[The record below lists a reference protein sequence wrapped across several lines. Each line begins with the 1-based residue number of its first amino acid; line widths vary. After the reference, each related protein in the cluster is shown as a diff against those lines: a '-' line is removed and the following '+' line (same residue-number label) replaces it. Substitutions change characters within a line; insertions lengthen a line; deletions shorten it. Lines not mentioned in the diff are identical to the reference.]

1 MSRSTPLLRP
11 LLIAFFGVFSALLS
25 AHSIPDVPVRG
36 SFQTGGEAEITIEI
50 NPRNWAE
57 SPKMALSLEQKE
69 FLTYTPEQREELL
82 KKTRAWVAT
91 YLEFTLEPIGRV
103 QPDFTYDFIAET
115 GKPLMKMDDAVVA
128 RGRWKTKIPAGVT
141 GWKVRSL
148 PGHKVATVFTNSVD
162 GKEHPRFMVMFP
174 GETSFTFDLTGLA
187 AKAPTGPTPGSVG
200 THSTDAHSG
209 STFLSYLKQGFE
221 HILPEGLDHILFVL
235 GLFLL
240 CRAWKP
246 ILIQVTTFT
255 AAHTITLALATL
267 GYVSADLRIVEAI
280 IAASITIVALE
291 NIFRPSYGKF
301 RLLMVFGF
309 GLIHGLGFA
318 QRLIDER
325 IPEGSLGSALL
336 GFNVGVELGQ
346 LAVIGLAI
354 AATFWIKDDEKYRK
368 WVVIPASVLIA
379 LAGIYWA
386 MERLGVP
393 ITPSIVELLTFLKSF
408 LS

>member
-11 LLIAFFGVFSALLS
+11 LLIAIFGLFSAVLG

-36 SFQTGGEAEITIEI
+36 AFQTGGEAEITIEI
-50 NPRNWAE
+50 NPSNWTE

-69 FLTYTPEQREELL
+69 FLTYTDAQREELL

-103 QPDFTYDFIAET
+103 QPDFTYDFVAET

-174 GETSFTFDLTGLA
+174 GESSFTFDLTGLA
-187 AKAPTGPTPGSVG
+187 AKPPTGPTPGSVG
-200 THSTDAHSG
+200 THDTDRGTGA
-209 STFLSYLKQGFE
+209 TFLSYLKQGFE

-246 ILIQVTTFT
+246 ILIQVTAFT

-267 GYVSADLRIVEAI
+267 GFVSAPADIVEPI
-280 IAASITIVALE
+280 IAASIVVIALE
-291 NIFRPSYGKF
+291 NIFRPTYGKF
-301 RLLMVFGF
+301 RLLLVFIF

-325 IPEGSLGSALL
+325 IPAGSLVSALL

-354 AATFWIKDDEKYRK
+354 AATFWIKDETKYRR
-368 WVVIPASVLIA
+368 WVVIPASALIA
-379 LAGIYWA
+379 LAGVLWA
-386 MERLGVP
+386 IQRL
-393 ITPSIVELLTFLKSF
+393 S
-408 LS
+408 

>member
-1 MSRSTPLLRP
+1 MPRPTPLLRP
-11 LLIAFFGVFSALLS
+11 LFIALLGLFSAVLG
-25 AHSIPDVPVRG
+25 AHSIPDIPVRG
-36 SFQTGGEAEITIEI
+36 AFQTGGEAEITIEI
-50 NPRNWAE
+50 NPRNWSE

-69 FLTYTPEQREELL
+69 FLTYTDAQREELL
-82 KKTRAWVAT
+82 KQTRAFVAT

-103 QPDFTYDFIAET
+103 QPDFTYDFVAET

-174 GETSFTFDLTGLA
+174 GESSFTFDLTGLT
-187 AKAPTGPTPGSVG
+187 AKPPTGPTPGSVG
-200 THSTDAHSG
+200 THDTDRG
-209 STFLSYLKQGFE
+209 TGTTFLSYLQQGFE

-255 AAHTITLALATL
+255 AAHTITLAVATL
-267 GYVSADLRIVEAI
+267 GYVSVDPKIVEPI
-280 IAASITIVALE
+280 IAASIAIVALE
-291 NIFRPSYGKF
+291 NIFRPTYGKF
-301 RLLMVFGF
+301 RLLLVFIF

-325 IPEGSLGSALL
+325 IPSGSLISALL

-346 LAVIGLAI
+346 LAVIGLAV
-354 AATFWIKDDEKYRK
+354 AATFWIKDEAKYRR
-368 WVVIPASVLIA
+368 WVVIPASALIA
-379 LAGIYWA
+379 LAGIAWA
-386 MERLGVP
+386 YQRLA
-393 ITPSIVELLTFLKSF
+393 
-408 LS
+408 

>member
-1 MSRSTPLLRP
+1 MPRPSPLLRP
-11 LLIAFFGVFSALLS
+11 LFMALLGLFYAVLG
-25 AHSIPDVPVRG
+25 AHSIPDIPVRG
-36 SFQTGGEAEITIEI
+36 AFQTGGEAEITIEI
-50 NPRNWAE
+50 NPRNWSE

-69 FLTYTPEQREELL
+69 FLTYTDAQREELL
-82 KKTRAWVAT
+82 KQTRAFVAT
-91 YLEFTLEPIGRV
+91 YLEFTLEPIGRI
-103 QPDFTYDFIAET
+103 QPDFTYDFVAET

-162 GKEHPRFMVMFP
+162 GKDHPRFMVMFP
-174 GETSFTFDLTGLA
+174 GESSFTFDLTGLT
-187 AKAPTGPTPGSVG
+187 AKPPTGPTVGSVG
-200 THSTDAHSG
+200 THSTDSAAW
-209 STFLSYLKQGFE
+209 STFVSYLKQGFE

-246 ILIQVTTFT
+246 ILIQVTIFT

-267 GYVSADLRIVEAI
+267 GYVSADQRIVEAV

-291 NIFRPSYGKF
+291 NIFRPTYGKF

-346 LAVIGLAI
+346 LAVIGLAV
-354 AATFWIKDDEKYRK
+354 AATFWLKDEEKYRR
-368 WVVIPASVLIA
+368 WVVIPASALIA
-379 LAGIYWA
+379 LAGIAWA
-386 MERLGVP
+386 IERL
-393 ITPSIVELLTFLKSF
+393 S
-408 LS
+408 

>member
-1 MSRSTPLLRP
+1 MPRPTPLLRP
-11 LLIAFFGVFSALLS
+11 LFIALLGLFSAVLG
-25 AHSIPDVPVRG
+25 AHSIPDIPVRG
-36 SFQTGGEAEITIEI
+36 AFQTGGEAEITIEI
-50 NPRNWAE
+50 NPRNWSE

-69 FLTYTPEQREELL
+69 FLTYTDAQREELL
-82 KKTRAWVAT
+82 KQTRAFVAT
-91 YLEFTLEPIGRV
+91 YLEFTLEPIGRI
-103 QPDFTYDFIAET
+103 QPNFTYDFVAET

-162 GKEHPRFMVMFP
+162 GKDHPRFMVMFP
-174 GETSFTFDLTGLA
+174 GESSFTFDLTGLA
-187 AKAPTGPTPGSVG
+187 AKPPTGPTPGSVG
-200 THSTDAHSG
+200 THSTDSG
-209 STFLSYLKQGFE
+209 AWSTFLSYLKQGFE

-246 ILIQVTTFT
+246 ILIQVTIFT

-267 GYVSADLRIVEAI
+267 GYVSADQRIVEAV

-291 NIFRPSYGKF
+291 NIFRPTYGKF

-346 LAVIGLAI
+346 LAVIGLAV
-354 AATFWIKDDEKYRK
+354 AATFWLKDEEKYRR
-368 WVVIPASVLIA
+368 WVVIPASALIA
-379 LAGIYWA
+379 LAGIIWA
-386 MERLGVP
+386 IERL
-393 ITPSIVELLTFLKSF
+393 S
-408 LS
+408 

>member
-11 LLIAFFGVFSALLS
+11 LLIAIFGLFSAVLG

-36 SFQTGGEAEITIEI
+36 AFQTGGEAEITIEI
-50 NPRNWAE
+50 NPRNWTE

-69 FLTYTPEQREELL
+69 FLTYTDAQREELL

-103 QPDFTYDFIAET
+103 QPDFTYDFVAET

-174 GETSFTFDLTGLA
+174 GETSFTFDLTGLTA
-187 AKAPTGPTPGSVG
+187 QPPTGPTPGSVG
-200 THSTDAHSG
+200 TRSTDSG
-209 STFLSYLKQGFE
+209 AWSTFLSYVKQGFL
-221 HILPEGLDHILFVL
+221 HILPEGFDHILFVL

-240 CRAWKP
+240 CRAWRP
-246 ILIQVTTFT
+246 ILLQVTTFT
-255 AAHTITLALATL
+255 VAHTITLALAAL
-267 GYVSADLRIVEAI
+267 GYVSVNPRIVEPI
-280 IAASITIVALE
+280 IAASIVVVALE
-291 NIFRPSYGKF
+291 NIFRPTYGKF
-301 RLLMVFGF
+301 RLLTVFVF

-318 QRLIDER
+318 QRLIDDQ
-325 IPEGSLGSALL
+325 IPAGSVASSLL
-336 GFNVGVELGQ
+336 GFNLGVEFGQ
-346 LAVIGLAI
+346 LAVIGLAV
-354 AATFWIKDDEKYRK
+354 AATFWIKDEVKYRFF
-368 WVVIPASVLIA
+368 VVFPASALIA
-379 LAGIYWA
+379 LAGLFWA
-386 MERLGVP
+386 YQRL
-393 ITPSIVELLTFLKSF
+393 S
-408 LS
+408 

>member
-1 MSRSTPLLRP
+1 MSRPATLLRP
-11 LLIAFFGVFSALLS
+11 LFIALLGLFSAVLG
-25 AHSIPDVPVRG
+25 AHSIPDIPVRG
-36 SFQTGGEAEITIEI
+36 AFQTGGEAEITIEI

-69 FLTYTPEQREELL
+69 FLTYTDARREELL
-82 KKTRAWVAT
+82 KQTRAFVAT
-91 YLEFTLEPIGRV
+91 YLEFTLEPIGRI
-103 QPDFTYDFIAET
+103 QPDFTYDFVAET

-162 GKEHPRFMVMFP
+162 GKEHPRFMVLFP
-174 GETSFTFDLTGLA
+174 GEASFTFDLTGLT
-187 AKAPTGPTPGSVG
+187 AKPPTGPTPGSVG
-200 THSTDAHSG
+200 THDTDRG
-209 STFLSYLKQGFE
+209 TGTTFLSYLKQGFE

-267 GYVSADLRIVEAI
+267 GYVSVDPKIVEPI
-280 IAASITIVALE
+280 IAASIAIVALE
-291 NIFRPSYGKF
+291 NIFRPTYGKF
-301 RLLMVFGF
+301 RLLLVFIF

-325 IPEGSLGSALL
+325 IPEGSVVSALL

-346 LAVIGLAI
+346 LAVIGLAV
-354 AATFWIKDDEKYRK
+354 AATFWIKDEDKYRR
-368 WVVIPASVLIA
+368 WIVIPASALIA
-379 LAGIYWA
+379 LAGIAWA
-386 MERLGVP
+386 YQRL
-393 ITPSIVELLTFLKSF
+393 S
-408 LS
+408 

>member
-1 MSRSTPLLRP
+1 MPRTAPLLRP
-11 LLIAFFGVFSALLS
+11 LLTLLLGLFSAVLA
-25 AHSIPDVPVRG
+25 AHSIPDIPVRG
-36 SFQTGGEAEITIEI
+36 AFQTGGEAEITIEI
-50 NPRNWAE
+50 NPRNWSE
-57 SPKMALSLEQKE
+57 SPKMALSLEQKD
-69 FLTYTPEQREELL
+69 FLTYTDAQREELL
-82 KKTRAWVAT
+82 KQTRAFVAT

-103 QPDFTYDFIAET
+103 QPDFTYDFVAET

-174 GETSFTFDLTGLA
+174 GETSFTFDLTGLT
-187 AKAPTGPTPGSVG
+187 AKAPTAPTPGSVG
-200 THSTDAHSG
+200 THDTDAATG
-209 STFLSYLKQGFE
+209 ATFVSYLKQGFE

-240 CRAWKP
+240 CRAWRP

-267 GYVSADLRIVEAI
+267 GYVSVDPKIVEPI
-280 IAASITIVALE
+280 IAASIAIVALE
-291 NIFRPSYGKF
+291 NIFRPTYGKF
-301 RLLMVFGF
+301 RLLLVFVF

-325 IPEGSLGSALL
+325 IPEGSVVSSLL
-336 GFNVGVELGQ
+336 GFNLGVELGQ
-346 LAVIGLAI
+346 LAVIALAFV
-354 AATFWIKDDEKYRK
+354 ATFWLRDEDKYRR
-368 WVVIPASVLIA
+368 WVVIPASALIA
-379 LAGIYWA
+379 LAGIFWA
-386 MERLGVP
+386 VERL
-393 ITPSIVELLTFLKSF
+393 S
-408 LS
+408 

>member
-11 LLIAFFGVFSALLS
+11 LLIAIFGLFSAVLG

-36 SFQTGGEAEITIEI
+36 AFQTGGEAEITIEI
-50 NPRNWAE
+50 NPRNWTE

-69 FLTYTPEQREELL
+69 FLTYTDAQREELL

-103 QPDFTYDFIAET
+103 QPDFTYDFVAET

-174 GETSFTFDLTGLA
+174 GESSFTFDLTGLA
-187 AKAPTGPTPGSVG
+187 AKPPTGPTPGSVG
-200 THSTDAHSG
+200 THDTDRGTGA
-209 STFLSYLKQGFE
+209 TFLSYLKQGFE

-246 ILIQVTTFT
+246 ILIQVTAFT

-267 GYVSADLRIVEAI
+267 GYVSAPADIVEPI
-280 IAASITIVALE
+280 IAASIVVIALE
-291 NIFRPSYGKF
+291 NIFRPTYGKF
-301 RLLMVFGF
+301 RLLLVFIF

-325 IPEGSLGSALL
+325 IPAGSLISALL

-354 AATFWIKDDEKYRK
+354 AATFWIKDETKYRR
-368 WVVIPASVLIA
+368 WVVIPASALIA
-379 LAGIYWA
+379 LAGVLWA
-386 MERLGVP
+386 IQRL
-393 ITPSIVELLTFLKSF
+393 S
-408 LS
+408 

>member
-1 MSRSTPLLRP
+1 MKSLLTG
-11 LLIAFFGVFSALLS
+11 LFCLFSALLG

-50 NPRNWAE
+50 NPRNWEE
-57 SPKMALSLEQKE
+57 SPKMALSLENKD
-69 FLTYTPEQREELL
+69 FLTYTEAQREELL

-103 QPDFTYDFIAET
+103 QPDFTYDFVAET

-200 THSTDAHSG
+200 THSTDAASG
-209 STFLSYLKQGFE
+209 STFVSYVKQGFE

-240 CRAWKP
+240 CRAWRP

-255 AAHTITLALATL
+255 AAHTFTLALATL
-267 GYVSADLRIVEAI
+267 GYVSVDPKVVEPI
-280 IAASITIVALE
+280 IAASIAIVALE
-291 NIFRPSYGKF
+291 NIFRPTYGRF
-301 RLLMVFGF
+301 RILMVFVF

-325 IPEGSLGSALL
+325 IPEGSVTSALL
-336 GFNVGVELGQ
+336 GFNVGVEFGQ
-346 LAVIGLAI
+346 LAVIGLAVG
-354 AATFWIKDDEKYRK
+354 ATFWIKDETQYRR
-368 WVVIPASVLIA
+368 WVVIPASALIA
-379 LAGIYWA
+379 LAGIFWA
-386 MERLGVP
+386 VQRLV
-393 ITPSIVELLTFLKSF
+393 
-408 LS
+408 

>member
-11 LLIAFFGVFSALLS
+11 LLIAILGLFSAVLG

-50 NPRNWAE
+50 NPRNWEE
-57 SPKMALSLEQKE
+57 SPKMALSLENKQ
-69 FLTYTPEQREELL
+69 FLTYTDAQREELL

-103 QPDFTYDFIAET
+103 QPDFTYDFVAET

-148 PGHKVATVFTNSVD
+148 PGHKVATVFTNTVD

-187 AKAPTGPTPGSVG
+187 AKPPTGPTPGSVG
-200 THSTDAHSG
+200 THETDRGTAA
-209 STFLSYLKQGFE
+209 TFVSYLKQGFE

-240 CRAWKP
+240 CRAWGP

-255 AAHTITLALATL
+255 VAHTITLALATL
-267 GYVSADLRIVEAI
+267 GYVSVDPKIVEPI
-280 IAASITIVALE
+280 IAASIAIVALE
-291 NIFRPSYGKF
+291 NIFRPTYGRF
-301 RLLMVFGF
+301 RILLVFTF

-325 IPEGSLGSALL
+325 IPSGSLISALL

-346 LAVIGLAI
+346 LAVIGLAV
-354 AATFWIKDDEKYRK
+354 AATFWLKDDEKYRR
-368 WVVIPASVLIA
+368 WVVIPVSALIA
-379 LAGIYWA
+379 LAGLIWA
-386 MERLGVP
+386 YQRV
-393 ITPSIVELLTFLKSF
+393 S
-408 LS
+408 

>member
-1 MSRSTPLLRP
+1 
-11 LLIAFFGVFSALLS
+11 
-25 AHSIPDVPVRG
+25 
-36 SFQTGGEAEITIEI
+36 
-50 NPRNWAE
+50 
-57 SPKMALSLEQKE
+57 MALSLEQKD
-69 FLTYTPEQREELL
+69 FLTYTDAQREDLL
-82 KKTRAWVAT
+82 KQTRAFVAT

-103 QPDFTYDFIAET
+103 QPDFTYDFVAET

-174 GETSFTFDLTGLA
+174 GETSFTFDLTGLT
-187 AKAPTGPTPGSVG
+187 AKPPTGPTPGSVG
-200 THSTDAHSG
+200 THDTDRG
-209 STFLSYLKQGFE
+209 TGTTFLSYLKQGFE

-255 AAHTITLALATL
+255 AAHTITLAVATL
-267 GYVSADLRIVEAI
+267 GYVSVDPKIVEPI
-280 IAASITIVALE
+280 IAASIAIVALE
-291 NIFRPSYGKF
+291 NIFRPTYGKF
-301 RLLMVFGF
+301 RLLLVFIF

-325 IPEGSLGSALL
+325 IPEGSVISALL

-346 LAVIGLAI
+346 LAVIGLAV
-354 AATFWIKDDEKYRK
+354 AATFWIKDEAKYRR
-368 WVVIPASVLIA
+368 WVVIPASALIA
-379 LAGIYWA
+379 LAGIAWA
-386 MERLGVP
+386 YQRLA
-393 ITPSIVELLTFLKSF
+393 
-408 LS
+408 

>member
-1 MSRSTPLLRP
+1 MLRSVPLLRP
-11 LLIAFFGVFSALLS
+11 LFTALLGLFSAVLA
-25 AHSIPDVPVRG
+25 AHSIPDIPVRG
-36 SFQTGGEAEITIEI
+36 AFQTGGEAEISIEI
-50 NPRNWAE
+50 NPRNWSE

-69 FLTYTPEQREELL
+69 FLTYTSAQKEELI
-82 KKTRAWVAT
+82 KQTKAFVAT

-103 QPDFTYDFIAET
+103 QPDFTWDFVAET

-187 AKAPTGPTPGSVG
+187 AKPPTGPTPGSVG
-200 THSTDAHSG
+200 THSTESG
-209 STFLSYLKQGFE
+209 AWSNFSSYFNQGFE

-246 ILIQVTTFT
+246 ILLQVTTFT
-255 AAHTITLALATL
+255 FAHTITLALATL
-267 GYVSADLRIVEAI
+267 GYVSAPADIVEPI
-280 IAASITIVALE
+280 IAASIAVIALE
-291 NIFRPSYGKF
+291 NIFRPTYGKF
-301 RLLMVFGF
+301 RIILVFVF

-325 IPEGSLGSALL
+325 IPSGSIVSSLL
-336 GFNVGVELGQ
+336 GFNLGVEFGQ

-354 AATFWIKDDEKYRK
+354 AATFWIKDEEKYRG
-368 WVVIPASVLIA
+368 WVVIPASTLIA
-379 LAGIYWA
+379 LAGLFWA
-386 MERLGVP
+386 YQR
-393 ITPSIVELLTFLKSF
+393 IA
-408 LS
+408 

>member
-1 MSRSTPLLRP
+1 MSRPTPLLRP
-11 LLIAFFGVFSALLS
+11 LFIAFFGLFSAVLG
-25 AHSIPDVPVRG
+25 AHSIPDIPVRG
-36 SFQTGGEAEITIEI
+36 AFQTGGEAEITIEI
-50 NPRNWAE
+50 NPRNWSE

-69 FLTYTPEQREELL
+69 FLTYTEAQREALL
-82 KKTRAWVAT
+82 KQTRAFVAT

-103 QPDFTYDFIAET
+103 QPDFTYDFVAET

-162 GKEHPRFMVMFP
+162 GKDHPRFMVMFP

-200 THSTDAHSG
+200 THSTDAHTG

-240 CRAWKP
+240 CRAWRP

-267 GYVSADLRIVEAI
+267 GYVSVNPKIVEPI
-280 IAASITIVALE
+280 IAASIAIVALE
-291 NIFRPSYGKF
+291 NIFRPTYGKF
-301 RLLMVFGF
+301 RLLLVFIF

-325 IPEGSLGSALL
+325 IPEGSVVSALL

-346 LAVIGLAI
+346 LAVIGLAV
-354 AATFWIKDDEKYRK
+354 AATFWIKDEDKYRR
-368 WVVIPASVLIA
+368 WVVIPASALIA
-379 LAGIYWA
+379 IAGIFWA
-386 MERLGVP
+386 IQRLV
-393 ITPSIVELLTFLKSF
+393 
-408 LS
+408 

>member
-1 MSRSTPLLRP
+1 MLRSAPLLRP
-11 LLIAFFGVFSALLS
+11 LFTALLGLFSAFLA
-25 AHSIPDVPVRG
+25 AHSIPDIPVRG
-36 SFQTGGEAEITIEI
+36 AFQTGGEAEISIEI
-50 NPRNWAE
+50 NPRNWSE

-69 FLTYTPEQREELL
+69 FLTYTAAQREELL
-82 KKTRAWVAT
+82 KQTKAFVAT

-103 QPDFTYDFIAET
+103 QPDFTWDFVAET

-128 RGRWKTKIPAGVT
+128 RGKWKTKIPAGVT

-187 AKAPTGPTPGSVG
+187 AKPPTGPTAGSVG
-200 THSTDAHSG
+200 THSTESG
-209 STFLSYLKQGFE
+209 AWSNFTGYFKQGFE

-246 ILIQVTTFT
+246 TLIQVTTFT
-255 AAHTITLALATL
+255 AAHTVTLALATL
-267 GYVSADLRIVEAI
+267 GYVSAPANIVEPI
-280 IAASITIVALE
+280 IAASIAVIALE
-291 NIFRPSYGKF
+291 NIFRPTYGKF
-301 RLLMVFGF
+301 RIILVFVF

-325 IPEGSLGSALL
+325 IPSGSIVSSLL
-336 GFNVGVELGQ
+336 GFNLGVEFGQ

-354 AATFWIKDDEKYRK
+354 AATFWIKDEEKYRG
-368 WVVIPASVLIA
+368 WVVIPASTLIA
-379 LAGIYWA
+379 VAGLVWA
-386 MERLGVP
+386 YQRV
-393 ITPSIVELLTFLKSF
+393 S
-408 LS
+408 

>member
-1 MSRSTPLLRP
+1 LGL
-11 LLIAFFGVFSALLS
+11 FSAGLG
-25 AHSIPDVPVRG
+25 AHSIPDIPVRG
-36 SFQTGGEAEITIEI
+36 AFQTGGEAEITIEI

-57 SPKMALSLEQKE
+57 SPKMALSLEQKD
-69 FLTYTPEQREELL
+69 FLAYTDAQREELL
-82 KKTRAWVAT
+82 KQTRAFVAT

-103 QPDFTYDFIAET
+103 QPDFTYDFVAET

-148 PGHKVATVFTNSVD
+148 PGHKVATVFTNTVD

-187 AKAPTGPTPGSVG
+187 AKPPTGPTPGSVG
-200 THSTDAHSG
+200 THDTDRGTGA
-209 STFLSYLKQGFE
+209 TFLSYLKQGFE

-267 GYVSADLRIVEAI
+267 GYVSAPADIVEPI
-280 IAASITIVALE
+280 IAASIVVIALE

-318 QRLIDER
+318 QRLIDKR

-346 LAVIGLAI
+346 LAVIGLAV
-354 AATFWIKDDEKYRK
+354 AVTFWIKDEEKYRR
-368 WVVIPASVLIA
+368 WVVIPASALIA
-379 LAGIYWA
+379 LAGLIWA
-386 MERLGVP
+386 YQRV
-393 ITPSIVELLTFLKSF
+393 S
-408 LS
+408 

>member
-1 MSRSTPLLRP
+1 MSRPTPLLRP
-11 LLIAFFGVFSALLS
+11 LFIAFLGLFSAVLG
-25 AHSIPDVPVRG
+25 AHSIPDIPVRG
-36 SFQTGGEAEITIEI
+36 AFQTGGEAEITIEI
-50 NPRNWAE
+50 NPRNWSE

-69 FLTYTPEQREELL
+69 FLTYTDAQREALL
-82 KKTRAWVAT
+82 KQTRAFVAT

-103 QPDFTYDFIAET
+103 QPDFTYDFVAET

-200 THSTDAHSG
+200 THSTDAHTG

-240 CRAWKP
+240 CRAWRP

-267 GYVSADLRIVEAI
+267 GYVSVNPKIVEPI
-280 IAASITIVALE
+280 IAASIAIVALE
-291 NIFRPSYGKF
+291 NIFRPTYGKF
-301 RLLMVFGF
+301 RLLLVFIF

-325 IPEGSLGSALL
+325 IPEGSVVSALL

-346 LAVIGLAI
+346 LAVIGLAV
-354 AATFWIKDDEKYRK
+354 AATFWIKDEDEYRR
-368 WVVIPASVLIA
+368 WVVIPASALIA
-379 LAGIYWA
+379 IAGIAWA
-386 MERLGVP
+386 IQRLA
-393 ITPSIVELLTFLKSF
+393 
-408 LS
+408 

>member
-1 MSRSTPLLRP
+1 MFV
-11 LLIAFFGVFSALLS
+11 AFLGLFSALAG

-36 SFQTGGEAEITIEI
+36 NFQTSGEAEITIEI
-50 NPRNWAE
+50 NPRNWEE

-69 FLTYTPEQREELL
+69 FLAYTEAQREELL

-91 YLEFTLEPIGRV
+91 YLEFTLEPVGRI
-103 QPDFTYDFIAET
+103 QPDFTYDFVAET

-128 RGRWKTKIPAGVT
+128 RGRWKTQIPAGVT

-187 AKAPTGPTPGSVG
+187 AKPPTGPTPGSVG
-200 THSTDAHSG
+200 THDTDRGTAA
-209 STFLSYLKQGFE
+209 TFVSYLKQGFE

-240 CRAWKP
+240 CRAWRP

-267 GYVSADLRIVEAI
+267 GYVSINPKIVEPI
-280 IAASITIVALE
+280 IAASIAIVALE
-291 NIFRPSYGKF
+291 NIFRPTYGRF
-301 RLLMVFGF
+301 RLLLVFVF

-318 QRLIDER
+318 QRLVDER
-325 IPEGSLGSALL
+325 IPEGSVVSALL

-346 LAVIGLAI
+346 LAVIGLAV
-354 AATFWIKDDEKYRK
+354 AATFWIKDEAKYRR
-368 WVVIPASVLIA
+368 WVVIPASSLIA
-379 LAGIYWA
+379 LAGIFWA
-386 MERLGVP
+386 IQRLA
-393 ITPSIVELLTFLKSF
+393 
-408 LS
+408 

>member
-1 MSRSTPLLRP
+1 MPRTAPLLRP
-11 LLIAFFGVFSALLS
+11 LLTLLLGLFSAVLA
-25 AHSIPDVPVRG
+25 AHSIPDIPVRG
-36 SFQTGGEAEITIEI
+36 AFQTGGEAEITIEI
-50 NPRNWAE
+50 NPRNWSE
-57 SPKMALSLEQKE
+57 SPKMALSLEQKD
-69 FLTYTPEQREELL
+69 FLTYTDAQREELL
-82 KKTRAWVAT
+82 KQTRAFVAT

-103 QPDFTYDFIAET
+103 QPDFTYDFVAET

-174 GETSFTFDLTGLA
+174 GETSFTFDLTGLT
-187 AKAPTGPTPGSVG
+187 AKAPTAPTPGSVG
-200 THSTDAHSG
+200 THDTDAATG
-209 STFLSYLKQGFE
+209 ATFVSYLKQGFE

-240 CRAWKP
+240 CRAWRP

-267 GYVSADLRIVEAI
+267 GYVSVDPKIVEPI
-280 IAASITIVALE
+280 IAASIAIVALE
-291 NIFRPSYGKF
+291 NIFRPTYGKF
-301 RLLMVFGF
+301 RLLLAFVF

-325 IPEGSLGSALL
+325 IPEGSVVSSLL
-336 GFNVGVELGQ
+336 GFNLGVELGQ
-346 LAVIGLAI
+346 LAVIALAFV
-354 AATFWIKDDEKYRK
+354 ATFWLRDEDKYRR
-368 WVVIPASVLIA
+368 WVVIPASALIA
-379 LAGIYWA
+379 LAGIFWA
-386 MERLGVP
+386 VERL
-393 ITPSIVELLTFLKSF
+393 S
-408 LS
+408 

>member
-1 MSRSTPLLRP
+1 MPRPNPLLRP
-11 LLIAFFGVFSALLS
+11 LFIALFGLFSAVLG
-25 AHSIPDVPVRG
+25 AHSIPDIPVRG
-36 SFQTGGEAEITIEI
+36 AFQTGGEAEITIEI
-50 NPRNWAE
+50 NPRNWSE
-57 SPKMALSLEQKE
+57 SPKMALSLEQKD
-69 FLTYTPEQREELL
+69 FLTYTDAQREDLL
-82 KKTRAWVAT
+82 KQTRAFVAT

-103 QPDFTYDFIAET
+103 QPDFTYDFVAET

-174 GETSFTFDLTGLA
+174 GETSFTFDLTGLT
-187 AKAPTGPTPGSVG
+187 AKPPTGPTPGSVG
-200 THSTDAHSG
+200 THDTDRG
-209 STFLSYLKQGFE
+209 TGTTFLSYLKQGFE

-255 AAHTITLALATL
+255 AAHTITLAVATL
-267 GYVSADLRIVEAI
+267 GYVSVDPKIVEPI
-280 IAASITIVALE
+280 IAASIAIVALE
-291 NIFRPSYGKF
+291 NIFRPTYGKF
-301 RLLMVFGF
+301 RLLLVFIF

-325 IPEGSLGSALL
+325 IPEGSVVSALL

-346 LAVIGLAI
+346 LAVIGLAV
-354 AATFWIKDDEKYRK
+354 AATFWIKDEAKYRR
-368 WVVIPASVLIA
+368 WVVIPASALIA
-379 LAGIYWA
+379 LAGIAWA
-386 MERLGVP
+386 YQRLA
-393 ITPSIVELLTFLKSF
+393 
-408 LS
+408 

>member
-1 MSRSTPLLRP
+1 MPRPTPLLRP
-11 LLIAFFGVFSALLS
+11 VFIALLGLFSAMLG

-36 SFQTGGEAEITIEI
+36 AFQTGGEAEITIEI
-50 NPRNWAE
+50 NPRNWSE

-69 FLTYTPEQREELL
+69 FLTYTDAQREELL
-82 KKTRAWVAT
+82 KQTRAFVAT

-103 QPDFTYDFIAET
+103 QPDFTYDFVAET

-174 GETSFTFDLTGLA
+174 GESSFTFDLTGLT
-187 AKAPTGPTPGSVG
+187 AKPPTGPTPGSVG
-200 THSTDAHSG
+200 THDTDRG
-209 STFLSYLKQGFE
+209 TGTTFLSYLKQGFE

-255 AAHTITLALATL
+255 AAHTITLAVATL
-267 GYVSADLRIVEAI
+267 GYVSVDPKIVEPI
-280 IAASITIVALE
+280 IAASIAIVALE
-291 NIFRPSYGKF
+291 NIFRPTYGKF
-301 RLLMVFGF
+301 RLLLVFIF

-325 IPEGSLGSALL
+325 IPEGSVISALL

-346 LAVIGLAI
+346 LAVIGLAV
-354 AATFWIKDDEKYRK
+354 AATFWIKDEAKYRR
-368 WVVIPASVLIA
+368 WVVIPASALIA
-379 LAGIYWA
+379 LAGIAWA
-386 MERLGVP
+386 YQRLA
-393 ITPSIVELLTFLKSF
+393 
-408 LS
+408 

>member
-1 MSRSTPLLRP
+1 MPRSTPLLRP
-11 LLIAFFGVFSALLS
+11 LFTALIGLFSAVLS

-36 SFQTGGEAEITIEI
+36 AFQTGGEAEITIEI
-50 NPRNWAE
+50 NPRNWSE

-82 KKTRAWVAT
+82 KKTRTWVAS

-128 RGRWKTKIPAGVT
+128 RGRWKTKIPSGVT

-174 GETSFTFDLTGLA
+174 GESSFTFDLTGLT
-187 AKAPTGPTPGSVG
+187 AKPPTGPTPGSVG
-200 THSTDAHSG
+200 THDTDRGTAA
-209 STFLSYLKQGFE
+209 TFVSYLKQGFE

-267 GYVSADLRIVEAI
+267 GYVSVDPKIVEPI
-280 IAASITIVALE
+280 IAASIAIVALE
-291 NIFRPSYGKF
+291 NIFRPTYGKF
-301 RLLMVFGF
+301 RVLMVFVF

-325 IPEGSLGSALL
+325 IPSGSLVSALL

-346 LAVIGLAI
+346 LAVIGLAL
-354 AATFWIKDDEKYRK
+354 AATFWIKDEEKYRR
-368 WVVIPASVLIA
+368 WVVIPASALIA
-379 LAGIYWA
+379 LAGIFWA
-386 MERLGVP
+386 IQRLA
-393 ITPSIVELLTFLKSF
+393 
-408 LS
+408 

>member
-1 MSRSTPLLRP
+1 
-11 LLIAFFGVFSALLS
+11 LIAFFGLFSAVLG

-36 SFQTGGEAEITIEI
+36 AFQTGGEAEITIEI
-50 NPRNWAE
+50 NPRNWSE

-69 FLTYTPEQREELL
+69 FLTYTDAQREELL

-187 AKAPTGPTPGSVG
+187 AKAPAGPTPGSIG
-200 THSTDAHSG
+200 THDTDRG
-209 STFLSYLKQGFE
+209 TGGTFLSYLKQGFE

-255 AAHTITLALATL
+255 VAHTITLALATL
-267 GYVSADLRIVEAI
+267 GYVSVNPKIVEPI
-280 IAASITIVALE
+280 IAASIAIVALE

-301 RLLMVFGF
+301 RVLMVFIF

-325 IPEGSLGSALL
+325 IPAGSLVSALL

-346 LAVIGLAI
+346 LAVIGLAV
-354 AATFWIKDDEKYRK
+354 AATFWLKDEDKYRR
-368 WVVIPASVLIA
+368 WVVIPASAFIA
-379 LAGIYWA
+379 GAGIFWA
-386 MERLGVP
+386 IQRLA
-393 ITPSIVELLTFLKSF
+393 
-408 LS
+408 